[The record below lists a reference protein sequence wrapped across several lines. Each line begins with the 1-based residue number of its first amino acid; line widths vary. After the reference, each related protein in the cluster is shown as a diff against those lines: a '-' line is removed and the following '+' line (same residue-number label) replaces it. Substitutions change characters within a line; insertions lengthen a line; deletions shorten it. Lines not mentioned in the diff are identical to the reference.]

1 MKPMIVSLRGCSGAG
16 KSTVATSIMNT
27 FPTQTILD
35 ASNKIYGYKVDIPN
49 KQYPVFIIGK
59 YNTPCGGCDSISTQ
73 QEIVDRVTACYNQGG
88 NVLFESLLASGG
100 YGTVGK
106 LSEDIPEYTFA
117 TLDTPLDVCLERVK
131 QRRAAKGN
139 HEPLN
144 PKNTESKFGSTR
156 NVMKK
161 MLADPTKKAVWI
173 DHTNA
178 VAEVL
183 GLFV

>member
-1 MKPMIVSLRGCSGAG
+1 MIVTLRGCSGAG
-16 KSTVATSIMNT
+16 KSTVAYTLMKT
-27 FPTQTILD
+27 YPTMTVLGEDGKIEGYMVAIPGEKPLVILGR
-35 ASNKIYGYKVDIPN
+35 YT
-49 KQYPVFIIGK
+49 
-59 YNTPCGGCDSISTQ
+59 TPAGGCDTINQ
-73 QEIVDRVTACYNQGG
+73 QAEICRRMLKHHAADRH
-88 NVLFESLLASGG
+88 VLAEGLLMSGG
-100 YGTVGK
+100 YGQVGAV
-106 LSEDIPEYTFA
+106 SEQVKDYTFA

-139 HEPLN
+139 NEPLN